1 MFEYRAEDFCDVVS
15 LLATVGVVV
24 VDVLLVV
31 VDVVVLVDVVVVLV
45 VVIVW
50 GELEWREDTQIEV
63 GSRLVCDDRESALFR
78 VSMVLASDEVS
89 LCITRNSHVLP

>member
-1 MFEYRAEDFCDVVS
+1 MDFCDVVS

-24 VDVLLVV
+24 VEVLLVV
-31 VDVVVLVDVVVVLV
+31 VDVVVLVDVVVVVV

-50 GELEWREDTQIEV
+50 GELEWTEDTQIEV

-89 LCITRNSHVLP
+89 PSITRNSHVLP